1 MHVKTVIEEDY
12 TNYKLPCMTI
22 GTCYCDWKCCKE
34 SNISITVC
42 QNNPLFSAKT
52 IDIPTEK
59 ILGRYIDN
67 PITKA
72 ICFGGLEPMLQFDEM
87 IDVISYFRN
96 NGCEDPVVIYTGYTE
111 EELEFKIQ
119 YLQRS
124 FKNIIIKFGRY
135 IPNQK
140 PHYDEIL
147 GVELASDNQKG
158 IQIC

>member
-34 SNISITVC
+34 SNIPITVC
-42 QNNPLFSAKT
+42 HNNPLFSTKT
-52 IDIPTEK
+52 IDIPTEE

-72 ICFGGLEPMLQFDEM
+72 ICFGGLEPMLQFEEVYDF
-87 IDVISYFRN
+87 IFTLRN
-96 NGCEDPVVIYTGYTE
+96 KYDRSDPIIIYTGYYPE
-111 EELEFKIQ
+111 EIPDKINK
-119 YLQRS
+119 LKPL
-124 FKNIIIKFGRY
+124 KNIIIKFGRY

-140 PHYDEIL
+140 PHYDEVL